1 MKKLN
6 IDLRKLYHIDEKV
19 QVVNLL
25 RYSNDGS
32 RDDTKS
38 RFENEIELS
47 ITTFP
52 DKQKTIRLYNLD
64 FKRPVIVL
72 CRIVTGDD
80 LINLGKIC
88 DILNRNVVNYKIVI
102 TYLSSARSDR
112 LFNSLQSVDLKVVVA
127 ALDTFC
133 IESCGVY
140 ILDTHNFK
148 AVQRMSR
155 KPSLYTNISVYED
168 ENHGNS
174 VSIYTDIFAN
184 VFGLENRNRIVV
196 VYPDKGSSRT
206 KVWGCDT
213 ITFDKERN
221 IETGEIISF
230 KPIQYK
236 QKDEH
241 RIILSPSPRT
251 VVETSEEDI
260 IKTVK
265 LFNNVEYVVVDDLC
279 DGGSTFI
286 NIAKWFENNGVN
298 PKERISLITPHMV
311 QEWGVNRMCNTFKN
325 VITTDS
331 YDLWSKKID
340 RDNLIVA
347 TLY

>member
-1 MKKLN
+1 MKELR

-19 QVVNLL
+19 QVINLL
-25 RYSNDGS
+25 RYSNDGNV
-32 RDDTKS
+32 DDSKS
-38 RFENEIELS
+38 RFEREIEVS

-52 DKQKTIRLYNLD
+52 DKQKTIRLYGLD

-80 LINLGKIC
+80 LINLGKVC

-112 LFNSLQSVDLKVVVA
+112 LLNSLQSVDLKVVVST
-127 ALDTFC
+127 LDTFC

-148 AVQRMSR
+148 AIQRMSR
-155 KPSLYTNISVYED
+155 KPSLYTNISIYED
-168 ENHGNS
+168 ENHGNG

-184 VFGLENRNRIVV
+184 VFGLASRKKLVV
-196 VYPDKGSSRT
+196 VYPDSGATKI

-213 ITFDKERN
+213 VTFEKDTN
-221 IETGEIISF
+221 STL

-236 QKDEH
+236 QKDEN
-241 RIILSPSPRT
+241 RSIFCPAVT
-251 VVETSEEDI
+251 ETSEKDI
-260 IKTVK
+260 IQTVRV
-265 LFNNVEYVVVDDLC
+265 LNGVEYVIVDDLC
-279 DGGSTFI
+279 DGGLNFI
-286 NIAKWFENNGVN
+286 EIAKWFEDNGVN
-298 PKERISLITPHMV
+298 PKERISIITPHMI
-311 QEWGVNRMCNTFKN
+311 QESIVNKMCDTFKN

-331 YDLWSKKID
+331 YDLWSKKIN